1 MVTDFIEA
9 SYPKTK
15 IVDKRLE
22 DFRQATDE
30 MIGKSKFKGTI
41 RSDLDENFVFGV
53 KSIKEDE
60 MWNMGKCLHGD
71 PYSNTALL
79 LEADKDLGK
88 SALYKS
94 KLSSVQPKEY
104 DPTKIFGVASIRYDL
119 SKKKNPSV
127 NDITVMINF
136 ILFFLENK

>member
-1 MVTDFIEA
+1 MEA

-41 RSDLDENFVFGV
+41 RSDLDHNFVFGT
-53 KSIKEDE
+53 KSIKGDE

-71 PYSNTALL
+71 PYTQTAIL

-88 SALYKS
+88 SILHKS
-94 KLSSVQPKEY
+94 KLGAVQPKEY
-104 DPTKIFGVASIRYDL
+104 DPTKIFGVPSIRYDL
-119 SKKKNPSV
+119 NKNKNISV
-127 NDITVMINF
+127 NDFTVKND
-136 ILFFLENK
+136 FFF